1 MQYVAMT
8 MNSWPNV
15 NPGFRVFYL
24 DKDDYTVLDY
34 DQYYMNLMAVKNGQY
49 VGRIFVV
56 ILHFRLCFIQILTGA
71 VPVGGGGCL
80 GSQGPPPPLLGTSQL
95 EKEGK
100 MPHVLVLN
108 SYPDPPPTCPKS
120 APHCQDIKV
129 TLSARDSLILP

>member
-71 VPVGGGGCL
+71 VPVGGGGGGL
-80 GSQGPPPPLLGTSQL
+80 SWESRAPSPPFGDLTTW
-95 EKEGK
+95 KRGK
-100 MPHVLVLN
+100 N
-108 SYPDPPPTCPKS
+108 
-120 APHCQDIKV
+120 A
-129 TLSARDSLILP
+129 ARFST